1 MQQLLYVSVA
11 RTRLNPQAVMQL
23 VSRARWR
30 NCLHGI
36 TGTLVSSRYHFF
48 QLLEGEKADIDAIFG
63 AIRQDPRHRAV
74 LQLGRR
80 HIASRLLPGEDMAY
94 CWTDRDDRDALLGAA
109 VGNMVKAIKDKSVRA
124 AIERFARAEQL
135 A

>member
-11 RTRLNPQAVMQL
+11 KQRLNPQAVMQL
-23 VSRARWR
+23 VSRARRR

-48 QLLEGEKADIDAIFG
+48 QLLEGEGADIDAIFG

-80 HIASRLLPGEDMAY
+80 FVSARLLPDEDMSY
-94 CWTDRDDRDALLGAA
+94 CWADRDDRNARLGAA
-109 VGNMVKAIKDKSVRA
+109 VGNMVEAIADTDLRT
-124 AIERFARAEQL
+124 AIGRFARAEQL